1 MRYLALLLLP
11 ALLSAAAPVVSNVR
25 AQQRLGTKLIDITY
39 DLSDSSSTS
48 IYISAQIFAGT
59 TALPAFSLSGH
70 IGAGVTPGTNKTIVW
85 NAGQDWNRQ
94 YTTSG
99 KVRII
104 ADDLSVT
111 PPNAG
116 MVYVPA
122 GFTVGSYGIHSSN
135 SGLKVFT
142 SGFFMDKT
150 EISKSTWDEVR
161 TWALANGYTF
171 DNTGLATANDHP
183 VVGVSWY
190 DAVKWCNA
198 RSEKE
203 GLAPVYFTDAN
214 RTTVYKTGTVIVRST
229 FCNWSADG
237 YRLPT
242 RAEWSKA
249 AWGGSTSGPYYWPSY
264 YGSGAEI
271 LNVGQANFFYSY
283 AQRSHPW
290 DISTTVAS
298 GAGAGLGVANFGT
311 TPVGYYNGN
320 QVITGLGLGVAVADM
335 KNGFGLYDMAGN
347 AAEWLW
353 DSFYTETGA
362 TTEYLDDNY
371 KGPDLGLGT
380 ERFYASGRLDL
391 QGTTIN
397 WDVQPK
403 TGADSAGSARLVFVA
418 SWNGVNRTDG
428 TQILYNQIPPQV
440 GLRTVRAR

>member
-25 AQQRLGTKLIDITY
+25 AQQRPGTKLIDITY
-39 DLSDSSSTS
+39 DLADSDGGTV
-48 IYISAQIFAGT
+48 YISAQLFDGST
-59 TALPAFSLSGH
+59 PLPAFSLSGN
-70 IGAGVTPGTNKTIVW
+70 IGAGVTPGAAKTIVW

-104 ADDLSVT
+104 ADDISVT
-111 PPNAG
+111 PPSAT

-122 GFTVGSYGIHSSN
+122 GFSVNSYGNHAGSS
-135 SGLKVFT
+135 SVKVF
-142 SGFFMDKT
+142 SNGFFMDKT
-150 EISKSTWDEVR
+150 EISKADWDAVR

-171 DNTGLATANDHP
+171 DNTGLATATDHP

-214 RTTVYKTGTVIVRST
+214 RTTIYKTGTVIVRST

-264 YGSGAEI
+264 YGSGSEI
-271 LNVGQANFFYSY
+271 LNVGQANFFNTY
-283 AQRSHPW
+283 AQRSHQW
-290 DISTTVAS
+290 DLSATTQNS
-298 GAGAGLGVANFGT
+298 YFGSANYGT

-320 QVITGLGLGVAVADM
+320 QQISGLALGVAVMDM

-353 DSFYTETGA
+353 DSYYSEVTA
-362 TTEYLDDNY
+362 TTEYRDDNY

-380 ERFYASGRLDL
+380 DRHFAAGRLD
-391 QGTTIN
+391 TTTSN
-397 WDVQPK
+397 WDLQSK
-403 TGADSAGSARLVFVA
+403 TSATSNGTSKIIFITDFNTQQSTDGFVA
-418 SWNGVNRTDG
+418 LYGQRT
-428 TQILYNQIPPQV
+428 PQV
-440 GLRTVRAR
+440 GFRTVRAR